1 MVRINFPLI
10 FYRRQLL
17 LYSVAYVQL
26 LVVSLI
32 SMKSYY
38 DIVHYAPLPDF
49 SMAAPNVGV
58 Y

>member
-38 DIVHYAPLPDF
+38 DIVHMPRYPTSRWLLPT
-49 SMAAPNVGV
+49 
-58 Y
+58 